1 MTPSRARTDGSRAN
15 QQGVRLPPP
24 EPGPDGQTARPEGGT
39 YTNLIGV
46 AAELFGEIGYER
58 TTVREISKRM
68 GLQSGS
74 LYSHISSKD
83 EILEEIAH
91 RVGHQFLARAKDVT
105 EKHDE
110 PEETLRELIVQHI
123 MVMHDYPQAVAV
135 YFNEWR
141 KLDEERRESIRRLR
155 RDYERILEGVI
166 NDGIRQGKFRQVD
179 VRLATLFLG
188 SALNWAYQWYSP
200 NGRYSPRKLA
210 EAYADLYLSGL
221 QS

>member
-1 MTPSRARTDGSRAN
+1 MTPGGTRADGSAAT

-24 EPGPDGQTARPEGGT
+24 RPSADGGSTRSASGT
-39 YTNLIGV
+39 YANLIGV

-83 EILEEIAH
+83 EILEEIAL
-91 RVGHQFLARAKDVT
+91 RVGEEYLTRAKEAIERCT
-105 EKHDE
+105 E
-110 PEETLRELIVQHI
+110 PEDALRELIARHLS
-123 MVMHDYPQAVAV
+123 VMHDYPQAVAV

-141 KLDEERRESIRRLR
+141 KLDEERRQTIRALR
-155 RDYERILEGVI
+155 RDYERIFEDVI
-166 NDGIRQGKFRQVD
+166 SEGIRQGKFRQVE
-179 VRLATLFLG
+179 VRPAVLFLE

-200 NGRYSPRKLA
+200 KGRYTPRKLA
-210 EAYADLYLSGL
+210 DSYADLYLNGL